1 MVRGITMAIGG
12 HILIT
17 IPIQVMVMEAGT
29 IVAVDIMA
37 AEAYTITLITEQ
49 DPIVKAEWVEATIMI
64 RKRAYISLQQA
75 DQTGVL

>member
-17 IPIQVMVMEAGT
+17 IPIQVMAMEAGT

-37 AEAYTITLITEQ
+37 AEAYTITLITEPV
-49 DPIVKAEWVEATIMI
+49 PIVKAEWVEAEVMI